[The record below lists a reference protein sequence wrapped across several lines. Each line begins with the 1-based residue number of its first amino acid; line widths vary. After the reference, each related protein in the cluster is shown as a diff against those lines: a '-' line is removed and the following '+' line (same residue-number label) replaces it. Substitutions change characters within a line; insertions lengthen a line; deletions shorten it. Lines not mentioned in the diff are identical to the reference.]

1 LWPVTP
7 ASHSAQ
13 PESDSAQKTL
23 ATSGHTSPDQ
33 YELFDL
39 DYASLRM
46 SKDTSASD
54 SEKSLENWNQ
64 SVIKARGEYSRRLK
78 SAHRT
83 NASGSSSWPTIRASE
98 YKDTGPIGSKS
109 HDHMLGKGYLC
120 AVVTQDAANWPTPD
134 ASNHRDGEVLRKDNN
149 LEQGG
154 FHGVSLHHAMT
165 KYGQAAPASSS
176 SLGSRQGLSEQSQRN
191 WQTFAH
197 GTHNRGETPHRQ
209 VVKAL
214 VNGDK
219 AKTQCLTVDQVFAE
233 EIKGTSRQESWATP
247 NAFCYQPP
255 ENTEKWTK
263 RAEYQQTEKGV
274 NLHKPIQ
281 TQVLHEVEK
290 QWATP
295 QAHDAQG
302 PKTPEQIEAMRAK
315 GHGVKNLN
323 EMVTWPTPSASCDQ
337 GGPSGLA
344 GGSGNRKKL
353 NSMLSREEAKAMGCG
368 KLNPRWVETLMG
380 LPVGWVMPSC
390 KSPVTIEPTSCASSA
405 TESCLPPPSELFA
418 F

>member
-1 LWPVTP
+1 
-7 ASHSAQ
+7 
-13 PESDSAQKTL
+13 
-23 ATSGHTSPDQ
+23 
-33 YELFDL
+33 
-39 DYASLRM
+39 
-46 SKDTSASD
+46 
-54 SEKSLENWNQ
+54 
-64 SVIKARGEYSRRLK
+64 
-78 SAHRT
+78 
-83 NASGSSSWPTIRASE
+83 
-98 YKDTGPIGSKS
+98 
-109 HDHMLGKGYLC
+109 MLGKGYLC